1 MGRVRGHL
9 FFPVDL
15 YIVRIMPDE
24 LFHAERWAP
33 TTSSELHRFQIRM
46 FAEVDD
52 FRWLQMQSE
61 HVIILPFKQD
71 LVVKCA
77 ALGLYAVPELN

>member
-1 MGRVRGHL
+1 MFG
-9 FFPVDL
+9 PS
-15 YIVRIMPDE
+15 IVRKS
-24 LFHAERWAP
+24 LFLAVVEEFRVYYQN
-33 TTSSELHRFQIRM
+33 SGMRKVRRFYCLLQRFQIRM

>member
-1 MGRVRGHL
+1 MKMGRVRGHL

-33 TTSSELHRFQIRM
+33 TTSSELHVHCSARLPMHGLKIGGDGMRIV
-46 FAEVDD
+46 ADEV
-52 FRWLQMQSE
+52 
-61 HVIILPFKQD
+61 
-71 LVVKCA
+71 
-77 ALGLYAVPELN
+77 